1 MTNTPYIAFTFLE
14 QLFSL
19 INNQNEE
26 IMIVYTLILLKKL
39 LKIFLQ

>member
-1 MTNTPYIAFTFLE
+1 MTNTPCIAFTFLE

-26 IMIVYTLILLKKL
+26 IMIVYTLILLKKTT
-39 LKIFLQ
+39 

>member
-19 INNQNEE
+19 INNQNED
-26 IMIVYTLILLKKL
+26 IMYT
-39 LKIFLQ
+39 Q